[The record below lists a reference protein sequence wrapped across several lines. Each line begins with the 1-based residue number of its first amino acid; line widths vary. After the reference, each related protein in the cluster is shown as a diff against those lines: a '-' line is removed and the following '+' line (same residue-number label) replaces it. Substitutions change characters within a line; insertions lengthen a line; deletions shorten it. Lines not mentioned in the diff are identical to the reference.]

1 MELIQ
6 IILLF
11 DNHVSGISM
20 IVGIIIFSIEE
31 GLSFARSLYRRCLI
45 P

>member
-11 DNHVSGISM
+11 DNHVSGISI
-20 IVGIIIFSIEE
+20 IVGIIIFNIGED
-31 GLSFARSLYRRCLI
+31 LSFVHSLRRKYLI